1 MQRRPCA
8 LCPRP
13 QCRHWSPEAVLS
25 LFGQMLGSERRE
37 AHASVVEFASGATE
51 EHSMFH
57 TKLGVRF
64 PSSSAIPSG
73 RLSVLDRLNSRHRA
87 FNRGFVK
94 KVHEIAL

>member
-13 QCRHWSPEAVLS
+13 RCRHWSPGAVLS

-37 AHASVVEFASGATE
+37 ALASVVEFASGATE
-51 EHSMFH
+51 EHSML
-57 TKLGVRF
+57 KLGVRF

-73 RLSVLDRLNSRHRA
+73 RLRFLDRSNSRHRA